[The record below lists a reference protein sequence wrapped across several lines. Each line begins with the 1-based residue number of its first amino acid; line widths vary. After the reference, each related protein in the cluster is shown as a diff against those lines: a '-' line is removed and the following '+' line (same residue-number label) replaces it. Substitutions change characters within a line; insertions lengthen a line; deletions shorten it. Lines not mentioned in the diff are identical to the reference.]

1 MPAFRPFLAAAVLLA
16 FTTLGHAAATTAPK
30 ATLKPFSSEA
40 ELKALLLSWADRYQL
55 RRSEQMMG
63 ALQSAPAAAPAAK
76 AAAESSADSITNVQ
90 HAGVD
95 EGGIVKLHG
104 EHLVILRRGR
114 LFTVEVGGLRPV
126 SAGDAFGPGIDP
138 LGAWYDEM
146 MIWQDTVVVIGYSYA
161 RGGTEVA
168 LFDVSPAGEL
178 RYRSTHHLRSND
190 YYSSRNYASR
200 LIGSKLVF
208 YTPLYL
214 NPGRGDPFAQFP
226 AARRW
231 PEEFRRIAP
240 ASRIYRADEALD
252 PLQGIALHSVSIC
265 DLAQRDLA
273 CESTAVLGPAGRVF
287 YVSPGSVVVWAANSS
302 LFRIPLDGGA
312 PSALRVSG
320 TPIDQFSFLEG
331 GDGYLNV
338 LVRPGG
344 RGEAMWSAEFN
355 AGAALALLRVPLASF
370 SDGRDSAPRGSYRS
384 LPSVAGHALQ
394 NRFVGEYLIYGGGAG
409 WRRPQNIEDPRAFAV
424 RYARPEMSHEIALEH
439 GVDRIEALGDDAVLV
454 GADGRDLHF
463 TSVRLGRVPSAA
475 GRYVRANASQGETR
489 SHGFFYNAADGLL
502 GLPIIGPGK
511 SASRQLHR
519 ESASVLFLSS
529 QQLKLTE
536 VGALDSRP
544 AGQSDGCRASCVDW
558 YGNSRPLFLKGRV
571 LALMGYELVEGELR
585 AGRIQELRRVDFT
598 PALAFLRH

>member
-1 MPAFRPFLAAAVLLA
+1 MPSLRLFVLSLLWLVVLPA
-16 FTTLGHAAATTAPK
+16 GATAPK
-30 ATLKPFSSEA
+30 ATLKPFASEA
-40 ELKALLLSWADRYQL
+40 ELKALLLSWADRYQA
-55 RRSEQMMG
+55 RRAEQMMG

-76 AAAESSADSITNVQ
+76 VAESTADSITNVQ

-126 SAGDAFGPGIDP
+126 SAVDAFGPDIDP
-138 LGAWYDEM
+138 RGAWYDEM
-146 MIWQDTVVVIGYSYA
+146 LIWQDTVVVIGYSYA

-168 LFDVSPAGEL
+168 LFDLSPAGEL

-214 NPGRGDPFAQFP
+214 NPRRADPFAQFP

-231 PEEFRRIAP
+231 PEEFKRIAP
-240 ASRIYRADEALD
+240 ASRIYRADDALD
-252 PLQGIALHSVSIC
+252 PSQGIALHSVSIC

-287 YVSPGSVVVWAANSS
+287 YVSPGSVFVWVANSS
-302 LFRIPLDGGA
+302 LFRIPLDGSA

-320 TPIDQFSFLEG
+320 TPIDQFSFVEG
-331 GDGYLNV
+331 NDGFLNV
-338 LVRPGG
+338 LVRSTG
-344 RGEAMWSAEFN
+344 RGDGMFSSEFHS
-355 AGAALALLRVPLASF
+355 GQLALLRVPLTSF

-384 LPSVAGHALQ
+384 LPGVAGYALQ
-394 NRFVGEYLIYGGGAG
+394 NRFVGEYLLYGGGAG
-409 WRRPQNIEDPRAFAV
+409 WRRPQNLDDPRAFAV
-424 RYARPEMSHEIALEH
+424 RYARPEIAHEMVLEH
-439 GVDRIEALGDDAVLV
+439 GVDRIEALGSDAVLV
-454 GADGRDLHF
+454 GSDGRDLHF

-475 GRYVRANASQGETR
+475 EHYVRANASQGETR

-511 SASRQLHR
+511 SAARQLR
-519 ESASVLFLSS
+519 SESASVLFLSN

-544 AGQSDGCRASCVDW
+544 GRNNDGCRASCVDW

-571 LALMGYELVEGELR
+571 FALMGYELVEGDLR
-585 AGRIQELRRVDFT
+585 AGRIHELRRADFT

>member
-1 MPAFRPFLAAAVLLA
+1 M
-16 FTTLGHAAATTAPK
+16 TLGHAAASTSPK
-30 ATLKPFSSEA
+30 ATLKPFASEA

-55 RRSEQMMG
+55 RRSEQMLG

-76 AAAESSADSITNVQ
+76 AAAESAADSITNVQ

-126 SAGDAFGPGIDP
+126 SALDAFGPDIDP
-138 LGAWYDEM
+138 RGAWYDEM
-146 MIWQDTVVVIGYSYA
+146 LIWQDTVVVIGYSYA

-168 LFDVSPAGEL
+168 LFDLSPAGEL

-214 NPGRGDPFAQFP
+214 NPGRADPFAQFP

-231 PEEFRRIAP
+231 PEEFKRIAP
-240 ASRIYRADEALD
+240 AARIYRADEALD
-252 PLQGIALHSVSIC
+252 PSQGIALHSVSIC

-287 YVSPGSVVVWAANSS
+287 YVSPESVFVWAANSS
-302 LFRIPLDGGA
+302 LLRIPLDGGA

-320 TPIDQFSFLEG
+320 TPLDQFSFLEG

-338 LVRPGG
+338 LVRSGG
-344 RGEAMWSAEFN
+344 RGEAMWSAESN

-370 SDGRDSAPRGSYRS
+370 SDGRDSAPRSSYRS
-384 LPSVAGHALQ
+384 LPGVAGYALQ
-394 NRFVGEYLIYGGGAG
+394 NRFVGEYLLYGSGAG
-409 WRRPQNIEDPRAFAV
+409 WRRPQNIDDPRAFAV
-424 RYARPEMSHEIALEH
+424 RYARPEIAHEIVLEH
-439 GVDRIEALGDDAVLV
+439 GVDRIEALGNDAVLV
-454 GADGRDLHF
+454 GSDGRDLHF
-463 TSVRLGRVPSAA
+463 TSLRLGRVPSAA

-489 SHGFFYNAADGLL
+489 SHGFFYSAADGLL
-502 GLPIIGPGK
+502 GLPIVGPGK
-511 SASRQLHR
+511 SAARQLRR
-519 ESASVLFLSS
+519 ESASVLFLSN
-529 QQLKLTE
+529 QQMKLTE

-544 AGQSDGCRASCVDW
+544 GGNNDGCRASCVDW

-585 AGRIQELRRVDFT
+585 AGRIHELRRVDFT

>member
-1 MPAFRPFLAAAVLLA
+1 MSLLCLVLLPA
-16 FTTLGHAAATTAPK
+16 GATAPK
-30 ATLKPFSSEA
+30 GTLRPFASEA
-40 ELKALLLSWADRYQL
+40 ELKALLLSWADRYQT
-55 RRSEQMMG
+55 RRAEQMLG
-63 ALQSAPAAAPAAK
+63 SLQSAPAAAPAAK
-76 AAAESSADSITNVQ
+76 AAAESAADSITNVQ

-114 LFTVEVGGLRPV
+114 LFTVEVDGLRPV
-126 SAGDAFGPGIDP
+126 SAVDAFGPAIDP
-138 LGAWYDEM
+138 RGAWYDEM
-146 MIWQDTVVVIGYSYA
+146 LIWQDSVVVIGYSYA

-168 LFDVSPAGEL
+168 LFDLSPAGEL
-178 RYRSTHHLRSND
+178 SYRSTHHLRSND

-214 NPGRGDPFAQFP
+214 NPGRADPFAQFP

-231 PEEFRRIAP
+231 PEEFKRIAP

-252 PLQGIALHSVSIC
+252 PSQGIALHSVSIC
-265 DLAQRDLA
+265 ELAQRDLA

-287 YVSPGSVVVWAANSS
+287 YVSPESVFVWAANSS
-302 LFRIPLDGGA
+302 LFRIPLDGSA

-331 GDGYLNV
+331 ADGFLNV
-338 LVRPGG
+338 LVRSGG

-370 SDGRDSAPRGSYRS
+370 SGGRDSAPRSSYRG
-384 LPSVAGHALQ
+384 LPGVAGYAPQ
-394 NRFVGEYLIYGGGAG
+394 NRFVAEYLLYGGGAG
-409 WRRPQNIEDPRAFAV
+409 WRRPQNMDDPRAFAV
-424 RYARPEMSHEIALEH
+424 RYARPEMAHEIVLEH
-439 GVDRIEALGDDAVLV
+439 GVDRIEGLGNDAVLV
-454 GADGRDLHF
+454 GSDGRNLHF
-463 TSVRLGRVPSAA
+463 TSLRLGRVPSAA
-475 GRYVRANASQGETR
+475 GHYVRANASQGETR

-502 GLPIIGPGK
+502 GLPIIGAGK
-511 SASRQLHR
+511 SAARQLRR
-519 ESASVLFLSS
+519 ESASVLFLSN

-536 VGALDSRP
+536 VGALGSRP
-544 AGQSDGCRASCVDW
+544 GGTNDGCRASCVDW

-585 AGRIQELRRVDFT
+585 GGRIHELRRADFT